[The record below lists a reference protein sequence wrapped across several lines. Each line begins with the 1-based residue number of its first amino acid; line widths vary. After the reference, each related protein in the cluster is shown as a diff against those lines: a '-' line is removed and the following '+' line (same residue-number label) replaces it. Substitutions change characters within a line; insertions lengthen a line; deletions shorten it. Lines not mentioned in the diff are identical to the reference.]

1 LSLETALKRRARRLV
16 ARLRNGPAAAAVPP
30 SRLLALEELATL
42 PREVMEER
50 CRALASPIYL
60 GDRTALCRIL
70 GRYKIYCDT
79 RDITICAHLLLEG
92 YWEAWLSQFMARI
105 VKPGWTVVDVGANY
119 GYYTLLLADLVGPDG
134 RVVAIEPNPE
144 AAELLGRSVFLN
156 GFGARTSIREVA
168 AGAADGGTAKLLVP
182 RRMTGGAAIVEVAS
196 LSLPDIVQH
205 DVPLRSLDSLLESEA
220 RLDFLKIDVEGSEER
235 IVAGMERLLARGRPP
250 MVLEFNPARYPD
262 ARAFLNHLA
271 GLYGSLREVGFA
283 GDAVPVDFER
293 VLSEPTEWLLFLSRQ

>member
-1 LSLETALKRRARRLV
+1 LSLETTLKRRARRLV
-16 ARLRNGPAAAAVPP
+16 ARLRNRPTAADVPP

-42 PREVMEER
+42 PREVLEER

-79 RDITICAHLLLEG
+79 NDITICAHLLLEG
-92 YWEAWLSQFMARI
+92 YWEAWLSQFMARV
-105 VKPGWTVVDVGANY
+105 VKPGWTVADVGANY
-119 GYYTLLLADLVGPDG
+119 GYYTLLFADLVGPEG
-134 RVVAIEPNPE
+134 RVVAVEPNPE

-156 GFGARTSIREVA
+156 GFGARTTIHEVA
-168 AGAADGGTAKLLVP
+168 AGAADGGTARLLVP
-182 RRMTGGAAIVEVAS
+182 RRMTGGAAVAEVAS

-205 DVPLRSLDSLLESEA
+205 DVPLRSLDSLLGSEA

-235 IVAGMERLLARGRPP
+235 IVTGMERLFARGRPP

-262 ARAFLNHLA
+262 ARAFLNHLT
-271 GLYGSLREVGFA
+271 GLYGSLREVGFG